1 METEESTWLHYCL
14 RDHSWFGVAVGEECN
29 WCGKRESDPD
39 QVERL
44 TRISAADYEH
54 LRQVLRA

>member
-1 METEESTWLHYCL
+1 MEAEESTWLHYCL
-14 RDHSWFGVAVGEECN
+14 RDHSWFGVAVGEEYN

-44 TRISAADYEH
+44 TRISAADCEH